1 MVETIVTSSILILCI
16 MLIRKLC
23 KGHISARLQ
32 YALWLIVAA
41 RLIIPAAALVFP
53 NILPKSSLNIIS
65 VADRVVEA
73 AQPETQQDNVI
84 APNGLPIL
92 EEGGHIAA
100 NTDSV
105 VSDIIYAAS
114 NAISSHA
121 VFFRMV
127 WYVGIAAAGVW
138 MAAVNINFAH
148 RLRRERIRYE
158 KEGFESAKLMPVYLV
173 KSLSSP
179 CLYGMPGNQ
188 AIYLSEAAIED
199 DEKLKHVIA
208 HEYCHYRNK
217 DIFWS
222 ALRCILLAVYWFN
235 PLVWIAAAMS
245 KQDCEL
251 ACDEAAIKLLGEEER
266 VAYGKTLISLIT
278 RKTKASDIACAA
290 TTMTG
295 GAKDIKE
302 RVSRIAAKP
311 RKLMLALLPVLVVVC
326 AAAVLTFTQA
336 KEQSEKIYLLEE
348 GSMTVTT
355 DCFQVTF
362 PDYFAGKSYYRSENN
377 TDIIVYHTDSDREIG
392 RFCMLPYEDA
402 VKLAE
407 EKIVITLG
415 NYGANAALASQARAK
430 RMLSNGIIIITD
442 GSKVEVYHEYHE
454 YPTEEEPNYEEE
466 SKTYIPNEIGSSEGV
481 PGIDINDDETTYTAS
496 DSLSGMQPIPAP
508 EAVETELINLPYEEI
523 EAKGGA
529 VGTDSNASVHTY
541 TPAEEGVDSAANEEI
556 INETLPDEQIEY
568 EYDETE
574 YVYLPHETITTYMIA
589 GETKPC
595 YLYVPADNADAEQ
608 QIQAELTNMN
618 NILEGILAD
627 VRILSVSTKTIQE
640 SLDTMLKNRT
650 PYVGDN
656 VRTTQIAG
664 AIPTTAAL
672 SYQYLSMDTNSEP
685 YEVTLYYNL
694 NGSYGAEEEDMRF
707 MGAALMFASIEN
719 LSQCNIVITDVN
731 PPDTA
736 VLGMAYHYHYSR
748 AEMEELFG
756 ELFPCSENKEDFTD
770 LYNRIV
776 EYLEQEN

>member
-1 MVETIVTSSILILCI
+1 MIETIVTSSILILCI

-41 RLIIPAAALVFP
+41 RLIIPAAALIFP
-53 NILPKSSLNIIS
+53 NILPQSDLNIIS
-65 VADRVVEA
+65 MADRVVEA
-73 AQPETQQDNVI
+73 AQPEAQQDNVI

-92 EEGGHIAA
+92 AGDSDSGINA
-100 NTDSV
+100 NSV
-105 VSDIIYAAS
+105 VSDIIYAVS

-138 MAAVNINFAH
+138 AAAVNINFAH

-158 KEGFESAKLMPVYLV
+158 KEGFEPAKPIPVYLV

-179 CLYGMPGNQ
+179 CLYGIFGNQ

-208 HEYCHYRNK
+208 HEYCHYKNK

-235 PLVWIAAAMS
+235 PLVWVAAAMS

-266 VAYGKTLISLIT
+266 VAYGKTLVSLIT

-302 RVSRIAAKP
+302 RVSRIATKP
-311 RKLMLALLPVLVVVC
+311 RKLLLVLLPVLVVVC

-336 KEQSEKIYLLEE
+336 KEQSERIYLLEE

-362 PDYFAGKSYYRSENN
+362 PDYFSGKSYYRSENN

-407 EKIVITLG
+407 ERIVITLG
-415 NYGANAALASQARAK
+415 NYGSNDALAGYTNVKALLPNER
-430 RMLSNGIIIITD
+430 IIVTD
-442 GSKVEVYHEYHE
+442 GAETTITVEHEYHE
-454 YPTEEEPNYEEE
+454 YSPEEEPNYEEK
-466 SKTYIPNEIGSSEGV
+466 STTYIPDEIGVSEGV
-481 PGIDINDDETTYTAS
+481 SGIDINDDETTYTAS
-496 DSLSGMQPIPAP
+496 DSLNGMQPIPAP

-523 EAKGGA
+523 EAKGEA
-529 VGTDSNASVHTY
+529 VGTDSNASIHAY
-541 TPAEEGVDSAANEEI
+541 I
-556 INETLPDEQIEY
+556 PDEQVEY
-568 EYDETE
+568 EEDETE
-574 YVYLPHETITTYMIA
+574 YVYLPQEIITTYVIV

-595 YLYVPADNADAEQ
+595 YLYVPADNLDAEQ
-608 QIQAELTNMN
+608 QIQAEITNMN
-618 NILEGILAD
+618 NILEGILSD

-650 PYVGDN
+650 SYVGDN
-656 VRTTQIAG
+656 VRTVQIAG

-672 SYQYLSMDTNSEP
+672 SYQYLAIDTNSEP
-685 YEVTLYYNL
+685 YGVILYYNL
-694 NGSYGAEEEDMRF
+694 NGSYGAEEADMRF

-719 LSQCNIVITDVN
+719 LSLCDIMINDINNPNIEESSMV
-731 PPDTA
+731 
-736 VLGMAYHYHYSR
+736 YHYSR

-756 ELFPCSENKEDFTD
+756 ELYPCSENKEDFTD

-776 EYLEQEN
+776 EYLEQ

>member
-41 RLIIPAAALVFP
+41 RLIMPAAVLIFP
-53 NILPKSSLNIIS
+53 NILPQSDLNIIS
-65 VADRVVEA
+65 MADRVVEA
-73 AQPETQQDNVI
+73 AQPEAQQDNAI

-92 EEGGHIAA
+92 AGDSDSSINA
-100 NTDSV
+100 NSV
-105 VSDIIYAAS
+105 VSDIIYVVS

-138 MAAVNINFAH
+138 AAAVNINFAH

-158 KEGFESAKLMPVYLV
+158 KEGFELTKPIPVYLV

-179 CLYGMPGNQ
+179 CLYGIFGNQ

-266 VAYGKTLISLIT
+266 VAYGKTLVSLIT

-302 RVSRIAAKP
+302 RVSRIATKP
-311 RKLMLALLPVLVVVC
+311 RKLMLVMLPVLVVVC

-336 KEQSEKIYLLEE
+336 KEQSEKRYLLEE

-362 PDYFAGKSYYRSENN
+362 PDYFAGKSYYRGENN

-415 NYGANAALASQARAK
+415 NYGSNDTLASRARAK
-430 RMLSNGIIIITD
+430 KMLPNGRIIITD
-442 GSKVEVYHEYHE
+442 GSAVEVYHEYHE
-454 YPTEEEPNYEEE
+454 YTPEEEPNYEEK
-466 SKTYIPNEIGSSEGV
+466 STTYIPDETDSSIGV

-523 EAKGGA
+523 ENKGGA

-541 TPAEEGVDSAANEEI
+541 TPAEAGVDSAANEEI
-556 INETLPDEQIEY
+556 INETLPDEQVEY
-568 EYDETE
+568 EEDETE
-574 YVYLPHETITTYMIA
+574 YVYLPQETITTYAIA
-589 GETKPC
+589 GEPKPC
-595 YLYVPADNADAEQ
+595 YLYVPADNSDAEQ

-627 VRILSVSTKTIQE
+627 VRVLSVSAKTIQE

-650 PYVGDN
+650 SYVGDN

-664 AIPTTAAL
+664 AIPTTDAL
-672 SYQYLSMDTNSEP
+672 SYQYLAIDSNSEP
-685 YEVTLYYNL
+685 YGVTLYYNL
-694 NGSYGAEEEDMRF
+694 NGSYGAEEADMRF

-719 LSQCNIVITDVN
+719 LSLCDIVITDVN
-731 PPDTA
+731 NPNIA
-736 VLGMAYHYHYSR
+736 ESSMVYHYSR

-776 EYLEQEN
+776 EYLEQ